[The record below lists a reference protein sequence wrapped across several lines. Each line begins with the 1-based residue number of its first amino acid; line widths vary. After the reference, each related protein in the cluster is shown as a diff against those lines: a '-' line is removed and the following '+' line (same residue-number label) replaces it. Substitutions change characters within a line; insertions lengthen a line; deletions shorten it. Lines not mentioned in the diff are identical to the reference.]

1 MTTEPQTESTS
12 MIDDDSA
19 YIDSKVLS
27 QMSDDL
33 SAEMLP
39 EMLELFVIENAK
51 ILDQIDQLLARK
63 DIVELKNQS
72 HALKGSAATFG
83 AALLTPLAEKLEHS
97 CKQGNTEDA
106 EAFAKQVI
114 EVGRKTLDIYNNR
127 FNLKCQVNFQ

>member
-1 MTTEPQTESTS
+1 MTTDSQTESTS
-12 MIDDDSA
+12 KINTDSA
-19 YIDSKVLS
+19 YIDSKVIS

-33 SAEMLP
+33 TAEMLP

-51 ILDQIDQLLARK
+51 ILDQIDQLLARN

-106 EAFAKQVI
+106 ETYAKQVI
-114 EVGRKTLDIYNNR
+114 EVGRKTLDVYNNR
-127 FNLKCQVNFQ
+127 FNLKCQVNF

>member
-1 MTTEPQTESTS
+1 MTTDSKIESTLT
-12 MIDDDSA
+12 IDAESA
-19 YIDSKVLS
+19 YIDSKVIS
-27 QMSDDL
+27 QMSDDV

-51 ILDQIDQLLARK
+51 ILNQIDQLLASRN
-63 DIVELKNQS
+63 IVELKNQS

-97 CKQGNTEDA
+97 CQQGNTEDA

-127 FNLKCQVNFQ
+127 FNLKCLVNFQ

>member
-1 MTTEPQTESTS
+1 MTTDSQTESTS
-12 MIDDDSA
+12 KINTDSA
-19 YIDSKVLS
+19 YIDSKVIS

-33 SAEMLP
+33 TAEMLP

-106 EAFAKQVI
+106 ETYAKQVI
-114 EVGRKTLDIYNNR
+114 EVGRKTLDVYNNR
-127 FNLKCQVNFQ
+127 FNLKCQVNF